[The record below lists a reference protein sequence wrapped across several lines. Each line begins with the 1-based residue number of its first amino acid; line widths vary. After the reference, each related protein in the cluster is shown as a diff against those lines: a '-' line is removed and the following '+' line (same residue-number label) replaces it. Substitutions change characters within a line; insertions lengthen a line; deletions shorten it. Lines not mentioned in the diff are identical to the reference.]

1 MPRPTP
7 PPIPLPRYGEAA
19 LADLVPGLVQALGGA
34 ANPLAVAPAR
44 AICLFVVDGLGWE
57 LLREHP
63 AQTPFLSAMAG
74 RALTAGFPST
84 TAASLAS
91 LGTGLPPGQH
101 GLVGYT
107 MLLPGETTLINNLS
121 WGLYGL
127 QPTGVATGDLTQRLV
142 PETVQPETTAFERA
156 TAAGISVTLVGPRL
170 HANSGMT
177 RAVLRGGRYRPAFT
191 LADMVA
197 TAAVALADPG
207 PQLVYAYNPDLD
219 LVGHIRGVDSDA
231 WRLQLAEVDNAA
243 AALAERLPPEALLVV
258 TGDHGMVD
266 LAPADRVDVGDV
278 PALLT
283 GVRVLGGEARAR
295 HVYTEPDAADDVL
308 ATWQNLLGDRMWVVS
323 RDEAIAAGWF
333 GPTVPD
339 RIRPRIGDVV
349 AAAYGRIGVMQRTV
363 DPAHARLVGHH
374 GSMTPREQLVPL
386 LTARR

>member
-1 MPRPTP
+1 MPTP

-19 LADLVPGLVQALGGA
+19 LADLVPALVQALRGET
-34 ANPLAVAPAR
+34 NPLAIEPAR

-57 LLREHP
+57 LLHDHP
-63 AQTPFLSAMAG
+63 AQAPFLSAMAG
-74 RALTAGFPST
+74 RTLTAGFPST

-121 WGLYGL
+121 WGLYGV
-127 QPTGVATGDLTQRLV
+127 QPTGVATADLTQRLV
-142 PETVQPETTAFERA
+142 PETVQPETTAFELA

-170 HANSGMT
+170 HAGSGMT

-197 TAAVALADPG
+197 TAAAALAEPG

-219 LVGHIRGVDSDA
+219 LVGHVRGTDSDA

-243 AALAERLPPEALLVV
+243 AALAERLPPDALLVV

-266 LAPADRVDVGDV
+266 LAPADRVDVGDL
-278 PALLT
+278 PALLA

-295 HVYTEPDAADDVL
+295 HVYTEPDAAGDVL
-308 ATWQNLLGDRMWVVS
+308 ASWQSLLGDRMWVVS

-386 LTARR
+386 LTVRR